1 MTQAMA
7 SGPDCISAITT
18 LFHRFEAYAR
28 DNTAAYLRRSGV
40 LKAEEG
46 CARDASEPVTVF
58 HTREYIAMPLVDLAF
73 IMQRGIN
80 CNMETL
86 LVALIIMCRF
96 SHYAK
101 VPVTRHM
108 VHRLYVACLH
118 VAMKTHCD
126 AFYANSAFAQ
136 RAGVSLPEMNRL
148 EVYVLNGIQWR
159 ATVMLDTSSVDEGL
173 SPTSPIAA
181 ARHQTLQ
188 AQQHQQRVAASSSFG
203 QLLSLTVTWQ
213 GRCQL
218 ADDVPAME
226 MTLTVPSNKASRP
239 TPPSAS
245 PQRARSNPRAKFHH
259 AASISIDSSHS
270 QSFVAIET
278 PSVEVFDFSGELN
291 HHLVPSA
298 GRGRGPRR

>member
-46 CARDASEPVTVF
+46 CARDPSEPVTVF

-173 SPTSPIAA
+173 APTSPIAA

-188 AQQHQQRVAASSSFG
+188 AQQHQQRVAASSSFAPAPLAYG
-203 QLLSLTVTWQ
+203 DVAGPLPARRRRSGDGSDHHCALQQ
-213 GRCQL
+213 GKQANSAIGL
-218 ADDVPAME
+218 ATARAVKPSRQVP
-226 MTLTVPSNKASRP
+226 
-239 TPPSAS
+239 
-245 PQRARSNPRAKFHH
+245 PRGVDIH
-259 AASISIDSSHS
+259 
-270 QSFVAIET
+270 
-278 PSVEVFDFSGELN
+278 
-291 HHLVPSA
+291 
-298 GRGRGPRR
+298 R